1 MNYDDLSDPRK
12 QFINYSLAYLDYP
25 LRSELSD
32 LFIESKTWQGFRILA
47 FNYLDARVKELNII
61 RGQLVRL

>member
-1 MNYDDLSDPRK
+1 MMNYDDLSDQRK
-12 QFINYSLAYLDYP
+12 QFINSLAYLDYP

-32 LFIESKTWQGFRILA
+32 LFIESKTWQGFRILV
-47 FNYLDARVKELNII
+47 FKYLDDRVGELDVI